1 MKEYVYHGSHTPHMS
16 TLMHSDYYY
25 YSEGDGLTSDVILVE
40 RKSGMFKKN
49 LTFRVIYIN

>member
-1 MKEYVYHGSHTPHMS
+1 MEEYVYHGSHTPHMS

-40 RKSGMFKKN
+40 RKPGMFKKIFN
-49 LTFRVIYIN
+49 FFWLYI